1 MVLIFTAPNIFYE
14 RNESQND
21 EMELPLF
28 YINTIRTATN
38 NFSNDNKL
46 GQGGFGPVYK
56 GTLEGGIEIAVKS
69 LSMNSGQG
77 VNEFKNEIELIAKF
91 QHRNLVKIFGYYEN
105 RSILLEWPKRYQII
119 CGIAKGLLY
128 LHHDS
133 RLRFVHRDL
142 KASNVLLDDDMNPK
156 ISNFGLARTFGGD
169 QIEGN
174 THRVVGT
181 YGYMAPEYAS
191 DGIFSI
197 KSDVFNFGILILKIV
212 SGRKSRPLYEENC
225 PLNLVGYAWTLMKK
239 GSEIKLIEK
248 CLLRAQDSSVA
259 RQNDNNKRVL
269 VWSTNSSKQARE
281 PLVQLLDNVNLVLRD
296 EMGLEERS
304 QMALISME

>member
-1 MVLIFTAPNIFYE
+1 
-14 RNESQND
+14 
-21 EMELPLF
+21 MELPLF

-38 NFSNDNKL
+38 NFSDDNKL

-56 GTLEGGIEIAVKS
+56 GTLEGGTEIAVKS

-91 QHRNLVKIFGYYEN
+91 QHRNLVKIFDEN
-105 RSILLEWPKRYQII
+105 RSILLEWPKCYQII

-181 YGYMAPEYAS
+181 
-191 DGIFSI
+191 
-197 KSDVFNFGILILKIV
+197 
-212 SGRKSRPLYEENC
+212 
-225 PLNLVGYAWTLMKK
+225 
-239 GSEIKLIEK
+239 
-248 CLLRAQDSSVA
+248 
-259 RQNDNNKRVL
+259 
-269 VWSTNSSKQARE
+269 
-281 PLVQLLDNVNLVLRD
+281 
-296 EMGLEERS
+296 
-304 QMALISME
+304 